1 LVVFILAAETST
13 SHLPLLHSILKIT
26 PYYNIMI
33 SPSTSFIVF
42 GLAAMAAAA
51 PQAASV
57 TTYPGPP
64 VVYQTAPSVPLV
76 TATTLAPIATSATRV
91 KRADA
96 TCYPQPSGIAHK
108 TSPDD
113 GSTFRADSYY
123 SNAANAAKVPVG
135 FKSVFTNTNAS
146 PNAPIYLGFTL
157 MDSYDVQSCATK
169 CNAITGCTSF
179 NVYFERDPS
188 VDPNDASC
196 LNPPSVSNIKCVWW
210 GSTISTANN
219 VNNGQFRGNFEVA
232 IAGSNGYVG
241 LPTQRGFRIK
251 TDGSNTIM
259 DKRWLAVSPGEG
271 AAVALNPLQY
281 KQQSSIF
288 QFGEKGELLQ
298 ISYATGMAG
307 VAPNTIGTWD
317 FLQYRAIP
325 GKAGTDYIYC
335 SGDNLIS
342 CQSKSGWQYA
352 GVCPNRKQSI
362 SGLLYFGLPQ
372 NTPKDCSWI
381 GLYIDTDLS

>member
-1 LVVFILAAETST
+1 
-13 SHLPLLHSILKIT
+13 
-26 PYYNIMI
+26 MI
-33 SPSTSFIVF
+33 SPATAAAIL
-42 GLAAMAAAA
+42 GLATFAIAA
-51 PQAASV
+51 PQGSAA
-57 TTYPGPP
+57 TTFAGPP
-64 VVYQTAPSVPLV
+64 VVYQTAPSAPLV
-76 TATTLAPIATSATRV
+76 TATTLAPAATTAPRV

-108 TSPDD
+108 SSPDD
-113 GSTFRADSYY
+113 AATFRADTYY
-123 SNAANAAKVPVG
+123 SSAANAAKVPIG
-135 FKSVFTNTNAS
+135 FKSVFTNTGAS
-146 PNAPIYLGFTL
+146 PNADKYLGFTL
-157 MDSYDVQSCATK
+157 MDTYDVQTCATK

-188 VDPNDASC
+188 VDPNDSSC
-196 LNPPSVSNIKCVWW
+196 LNPPSVTNIKCVWW
-210 GSTISTANN
+210 GSAISTANN
-219 VNNGQFRGNFEVA
+219 VNSGQFRGNFEVA

-251 TDGSNTIM
+251 TDGSGTTM

-271 AAVALNPLQY
+271 AAVALNPAVY

-288 QFGEKGELLQ
+288 QFGANGELMQ

-307 VAPNTIGTWD
+307 VAPNTKGTWD

-372 NTPKDCSWI
+372 NKPSDCSWI
-381 GLYIDTDLS
+381 GLYIDTDLTYDVNWGKA

>member
-1 LVVFILAAETST
+1 MIFPTASFAIL
-13 SHLPLLHSILKIT
+13 
-26 PYYNIMI
+26 
-33 SPSTSFIVF
+33 
-42 GLAAMAAAA
+42 GLASLAAAA
-51 PQAASV
+51 PQAASA

-64 VVYQTAPSVPLV
+64 VVYQTAPSAPLV
-76 TATTLAPIATSATRV
+76 TATTLAPAATSAARV

-96 TCYPQPSGIAHK
+96 TCYPQPSGIGHRS
-108 TSPDD
+108 SPDNA
-113 GSTFRADSYY
+113 STFRSDTYY
-123 SNAANAAKVPVG
+123 SSAANAAKVPIG
-135 FKSVFTNTNAS
+135 FKSVFTNTGAS
-146 PNAPIYLGFTL
+146 PNAPNYLGFTL
-157 MDSYDVQSCATK
+157 MDTYDVQTCATK
-169 CNAITGCTSF
+169 CNAIAGCTSF

-196 LNPPSVSNIKCVWW
+196 LNPPSVTNIKCVWW
-210 GSTISTANN
+210 GSTISTSNN
-219 VNNGQFRGNFEVA
+219 VNTGQFRGNFEVA

-241 LPTQRGFRIK
+241 LTTQRGFRIK
-251 TDGSNTIM
+251 TDGSNTVM

-271 AAVALNPLQY
+271 AAVALNPLAY
-281 KQQSSIF
+281 KKQSSIF

-307 VAPNTIGTWD
+307 VAPNTQGTWD

-325 GKAGTDYIYC
+325 GKTGTDYIYC

-352 GVCPNRKQSI
+352 GVCPNRQPGANGLII
-362 SGLLYFGLPQ
+362 SGLLYFGLPEK
-372 NTPKDCSWI
+372 TPKDCSWI